1 MAEREL
7 GPNQRIASTLSFSGG
22 TVRGSVKGETRTITG
37 MNVNN
42 SESVPVWVEIE
53 SEETKEA
60 FSGVIKPGETL
71 EITTKPLM
79 QTWDDSHGGFWD
91 GLNIRWKVPA

>member
-1 MAEREL
+1 MAERQL
-7 GPNQRIASTLSFSGG
+7 DPNQRIASTLLFSGG
-22 TVRGSVKGETRTITG
+22 TVRGSLKGETRTITG

-60 FSGVIKPGETL
+60 FSAVIKPGETL
-71 EITTKPLM
+71 QIITKPLV
-79 QTWDDSHGGFWD
+79 QRWEPSHGGFWD
-91 GLNIRWKVPA
+91 GLNVRWKVPA